1 MKSLDQIETLISGP
15 PSEPSSLNRNL
26 DEEEEEEECEYD
38 DEEEDVDFNPFL
50 KDSPSREASSSLSS
64 EVETLDGEIVNSI
77 TVPQTL
83 GGREGKEEIAMPSNV
98 SCEEPIPE
106 DSPDPCSLKEGGFAR
121 DEASSADERTVEAAN
136 ENGEQLC
143 DMMIQTQK
151 QDLMST
157 EEDDAICKRTRARY
171 SLVSFTLD
179 DLEAFLQ
186 ETDDEDDIPNVDDEE
201 EYRKFLAAVLH
212 SGDTEVPLAQT
223 GTNDDDDDDED
234 NDLDFEIELEE
245 ALETDDEEIIPEKVA
260 TGDNISTKRRPV
272 TRQKRRQNISIHHKN
287 NSPEQAGRLLRPLV
301 PILPIAPPG
310 RKFSATEAVASSE
323 NRTINGFT
331 QAQMGE
337 LHCLIHD
344 HLQLLIQVYSLCA
357 FDHSRQR
364 IGTHVQGLLSEMLK
378 QHQGYISRRS
388 HLVVNG
394 SASSVLDVVGLARRY
409 LVDVSDAVQ
418 DYRRCQVESG
428 FDTSSQRLPLFTLA
442 HQEVGGEIVNNP
454 LSSPS
459 SSKSPSGQQQSKK
472 TLAATLVES
481 AQKQSVALVHKDIAK
496 LAKRFLPLFKVS
508 LYPHKPPHA
517 AVANRVLFTDAED
530 ELLALGI
537 MEYNSDWKAIKQRFL
552 PCKGEHQIYVRQKN
566 RRSSKAPENPIKAVL
581 RMKSSP
587 LTPQE
592 IVRIQEG
599 LKYFKYDWT
608 SVWKFVVPYRDPSS
622 LPRQWRTALGIQKSY
637 KLDAVKKEKR
647 RLYDTK
653 RKFRE
658 QQASAKE
665 DRHGASKANDYHVG
679 DELVES
685 SGEAYLHEGFLADWR
700 PGMPTLF
707 YSTSMHSFD
716 KAKDVPGNRH
726 ESAQTCIGEGS
737 KNPELCGAQIL
748 TCTQRLA
755 PSFIPLYHHTSV
767 TAPGVSKAS
776 IITRPYRSR
785 KLFNRSVVRLAPDL
799 PPVNLPSSVRV
810 ISQSVFAK
818 NQSETSSKTC
828 IIKGGMS
835 DVSGRGNLGIEPPCL
850 SADGDNN
857 DPPSEKVVDLQEDV
871 PAESSSGMGERS
883 SDSDLQMHPLLFRTP
898 EHGQITCYP
907 PNRDPG
913 GSSFSFFS
921 ENRPQLL
928 SLFNSPKQIN
938 HSADQF
944 HKNSPSNEHETAQG
958 DSCFHPLL
966 QRTEYETSYV
976 LSRRGNLDPDIGKK
990 DKLCQLQDTSGA
1002 LEKTSIPVSGR
1013 NDVSLEPFSSSTHGK
1028 NVNLDI
1034 YLSTSSSKVNNCGSV
1049 SEAPDICMAQR
1060 NDGSE
1065 VPGSTAPSDSI
1076 SRCIDEMADQS
1087 NLGIVM
1093 EQEELSDSDDELM
1106 EEEHV
1111 EFECEEM
1118 ADSEGEEGSEC
1129 EEIIE
1134 MQDKDNR
1141 SSVVEIA
1148 STDVDSGKELGKD
1161 SPNSPWLSLDPSSR
1175 RLSSNVKDIER
1186 IEVANETTMSQSGP
1200 CRSRKKGTPVKS
1212 RDSELKEEAG
1222 VARLRLGPLALP
1234 PMKKPRKCG
1243 GQAETSPSVETT

>member
-1 MKSLDQIETLISGP
+1 MKSLDQVETLISGP
-15 PSEPSSLNRNL
+15 PSEPSSPNRDL
-26 DEEEEEEECEYD
+26 DKDEEEEEECEYD

-77 TVPQTL
+77 TTVPQTL
-83 GGREGKEEIAMPSNV
+83 EGRQGKEDIAMPSNDV
-98 SCEEPIPE
+98 SCQEPPIP
-106 DSPDPCSLKEGGFAR
+106 
-121 DEASSADERTVEAAN
+121 DERTVGAAN
-136 ENGEQLC
+136 ENGEQLV
-143 DMMIQTQK
+143 IQTQK

-171 SLVSFTLD
+171 SLASFTLD

-223 GTNDDDDDDED
+223 GTNDDDDDDDED

-245 ALETDDEEIIPEKVA
+245 ALETDDEEIIPEKVT

-310 RKFSATEAVASSE
+310 RRVSATEAVASSE

-337 LHCLIHD
+337 LHSLIHD

-357 FDHSRQR
+357 LDHSRQS

-388 HLVVNG
+388 HLLVTG
-394 SASSVLDVVGLARRY
+394 SASSVLDVVGLAGRY

-428 FDTSSQRLPLFTLA
+428 FDTSSQRVPLFTLP
-442 HQEVGGEIVNNP
+442 HQEVGGEIVNYP

-459 SSKSPSGQQQSKK
+459 SSKSPSGQQQAKK

-496 LAKRFLPLFKVS
+496 LAKRFMPLFKVS

-552 PCKGEHQIYVRQKN
+552 PSKGEHQIYVRQKN

-592 IVRIQEG
+592 ILRIQEG

-608 SVWKFVVPYRDPSS
+608 SVWKFVVPYRDPSL

-647 RLYDTK
+647 RLYDTN

-665 DRHGASKANDYHVG
+665 DRYGASKANEYHVG
-679 DELVES
+679 GELVES

-700 PGMPTLF
+700 PGMPTF
-707 YSTSMHSFD
+707 FSSAPMHSFD
-716 KAKDVPGNRH
+716 KAKDVPGDRH
-726 ESAQTCIGEGS
+726 ESVQTCIVEGS

-755 PSFIPLYHHTSV
+755 PSFIPMYRHTSG
-767 TAPGVSKAS
+767 TAPGASKAP
-776 IITRPYRSR
+776 IIARPYRSR
-785 KLFNRSVVRLAPDL
+785 KVFNRSVVRLAPDL

-828 IIKGGMS
+828 IINGGMS
-835 DVSGRGNLGIEPPCL
+835 DVSGRGNFGIETPCF
-850 SADGDNN
+850 SADRDNN
-857 DPPSEKVVDLQEDV
+857 GPPSEKVVDLQEDV
-871 PAESSSGMGERS
+871 PAESSSGMDKRS
-883 SDSDLQMHPLLFRTP
+883 NDSDLQMHPLLFRTP

-907 PNRDPG
+907 ANRDPG

-938 HSADQF
+938 HSADQL
-944 HKNSPSNEHETAQG
+944 HRNSSSNEYETAQG
-958 DSCFHPLL
+958 DICFHPLL

-976 LSRRGNLDPDIGKK
+976 ISRRGNLDPDIGKK
-990 DKLCQLQDTSGA
+990 DNYVNFRILLV
-1002 LEKTSIPVSGR
+1002 L
-1013 NDVSLEPFSSSTHGK
+1013 LEPFSSSTPGK

-1034 YLSTSSSKVNNCGSV
+1034 YLSTSSSKVNNGGSV
-1049 SEAPDICMAQR
+1049 SAANISEAPDICMAQL

-1065 VPGSTAPSDSI
+1065 VPGSAPPSDNI
-1076 SRCIDEMADQS
+1076 SRCIEEMADQS

-1093 EQEELSDSDDELM
+1093 EQEELSDSDDEMM

-1129 EEIIE
+1129 EENIE

-1141 SSVVEIA
+1141 NSVVEIT

-1175 RLSSNVKDIER
+1175 RLSSNVKDREKIEA
-1186 IEVANETTMSQSGP
+1186 ANETTISQFGP
-1200 CRSRKKGTPVKS
+1200 SRSRKKGTPVKS
-1212 RDSELKEEAG
+1212 RDAESKEEAG

-1243 GQAETSPSVETT
+1243 GQAETSPSIETT